1 MNTFIESDGGY
12 SNTHFPKR
20 KIGNCVPRAIANAL
34 QKPYLDVWNELMDL
48 AKESGL
54 FPNTEKCYSEYLS
67 RYGWIKQKPQRTKTG
82 KLRKLKYFECKN
94 ICAIVHTRKHLV
106 CVRDGKILDTWNPSR
121 YKAGAYWIKGGKND

>member
-34 QKPYLDVWNELMDL
+34 EKPYLDVWNELMDL

-54 FPNTEKCYSEYLS
+54 FPNTEKCYSEYLL
-67 RYGWIKQKPQRTKTG
+67 RYGWIKQKPQRTKSG

-94 ICAIVHTRKHLV
+94 ICAIVHT
-106 CVRDGKILDTWNPSR
+106 
-121 YKAGAYWIKGGKND
+121 